1 MAERESAKLASATV
15 RLRSE
20 DQQYQSTLAG
30 RPFAGGRHR
39 SPEALSRAREALGEG
54 ELGGDMALR
63 RNLLSA
69 RGVSTVAKPG
79 RHSDGGN
86 LYLNVSPSGAKSWV
100 FLYRFGGRQREMG
113 LGTAGADDVT
123 LAKAREAASF
133 HRRELREGRDPLA
146 TRAKPREKTFGEL
159 ADAYV
164 EDMRP
169 SWRNQKHG
177 DQWQM
182 TLVTYAA
189 SLRPLSI
196 TEVDTGAV
204 LEVLKPL
211 WTTKPE
217 TASRVRGRIESVLDA
232 ARAKG
237 LRLGDNPA
245 RWRGHLDQLLPKR
258 QKLTRGH
265 HSALPYAEVPNFM
278 GRLMTAAGMA
288 VLALQFTI
296 LTAARTGEVIG
307 ARWDEFDLDAGL
319 WIVPAERMKAG
330 REHRVPIVGRA
341 HELVACLA
349 ETRGGPFRSPW
360 WARRTAAL
368 QCCDGHGTA
377 PAQGRR
383 DHTRLPQLL
392 SGLGGRADEHAA

>member
-1 MAERESAKLASATV
+1 MA
-15 RLRSE
+15 
-20 DQQYQSTLAG
+20 
-30 RPFAGGRHR
+30 F
-39 SPEALSRAREALGEG
+39 
-54 ELGGDMALR
+54 R

-133 HRRELREGRDPLA
+133 YRQELREGRDPLA
-146 TRAKPREKTFGEL
+146 TRAKPKEKTFGEL

-349 ETRGGPFRSPW
+349 ETRGGPFVFP
-360 WARRTAAL
+360 
-368 QCCDGHGTA
+368 
-377 PAQGRR
+377 
-383 DHTRLPQLL
+383 
-392 SGLGGRADEHAA
+392 GGREEQPLSNVAMNMALRRLKVDVTTHGFRSSFRDWAAEQTNTPHEVAEMALAHTIKSAVERAYRRGDLFEKRRELMMAWSLFCSGEANANLS